1 MSRGLDPG
9 RIARLSGF
17 GMNASAD
24 GYVYRPASVGEV
36 VEVLRVATE
45 AGRKVVLRGSGL
57 SYGDAAILSEAIVL
71 DVSAMRRILAFDP
84 ETGLLEAE
92 AGATIEDLW
101 RTCLPQGW
109 WPPVVSGTMF
119 PTLAGALAMNIH
131 GKNAFKAGPIGEHV
145 REIDVVTGDGRLVT
159 LGEGDPRLDAVIGS
173 AGLLGCIVRVKLQMK
188 RVASGDLRVLAISA
202 RSWDEQFEAFERHT
216 PEADYVVSWID
227 AFARGSSE
235 GRGQLHVAWHTEGDP
250 STLQATHQD
259 LPSRILGVLPKSQVW
274 RFLKPFNNRFGM
286 RALNAAKHL
295 GGRYAGNGKEVRQSL
310 VAFSFLLDYVP
321 DWRKAYL
328 PGGFIQYQSF
338 VPKEAARKVFS
349 AQLRLQQ
356 EAGLE
361 SFLAVMKRHRQDRF
375 LLSHGVDGYSLAL
388 DFKLTESTRSR
399 VWELAHR
406 MNDLVLEAGGRFYF
420 AKDSTLRPEDAD
432 RYLGAET
439 LQRLR
444 EAKREW
450 DLHEVLSSA
459 LAERLRL
466 LKHEKGPADAGPIE
480 GEPV

>member
-1 MSRGLDPG
+1 MSRGVDPS

-17 GMNASAD
+17 GMNGYAD
-24 GYVYRPASVGEV
+24 GYVYRPVSVDEV
-36 VEVLRVATE
+36 VSVLGLARET
-45 AGRKVVLRGSGL
+45 GRKVVLRGTGL
-57 SYGDAAILSEAIVL
+57 SYGDAAILPEAIVL
-71 DVSAMRRILAFDP
+71 DISQMRRILAFDP
-84 ETGLLEAE
+84 DSGLLEAE

-119 PTLAGALAMNIH
+119 PTLAGGLAMNIH

-145 REIDVVTGDGRLVT
+145 QELDVVSGDGRLVS
-159 LGEGDPRLDAVIGS
+159 LQAGDPRMDDLIGS
-173 AGLLGCIVRVKLQMK
+173 AGILGCIVRVKLQMK
-188 RVASGDLRVLAISA
+188 RVQSGDLRVLALSA
-202 RSWDEQFEAFERHT
+202 RNWEEQFEAFDRNV

-235 GRGQLHVAWHTEGDP
+235 GRGQIHVAWHTEGEP

-274 RFLKPFNNRFGM
+274 RFLKPLNNRIGM
-286 RALNAAKHL
+286 RALNAAKQL
-295 GGRYAGNGKEVRQSL
+295 GGRLIGNGKEVRQSL

-321 DWRKAYL
+321 NWRKAYL

-338 VPKEAARKVFS
+338 VPKEAARQVFS

-361 SFLAVMKRHRQDRF
+361 SFLAVMKRHRRDRF

-388 DFKLTESTRSR
+388 DFKLTEANR
-399 VWELAHR
+399 VRTWELALR
-406 MNDLVLEAGGRFYF
+406 MNDLVLDAGGRFYF
-420 AKDSTLRPEDAD
+420 AKDSTLRTEDAV

-439 LQRLR
+439 LQRFR
-444 EAKREW
+444 DAKHEW
-450 DLHEVLSSA
+450 DPDAVLSSA
-459 LAERLRL
+459 LLERLQL
-466 LKHEKGPADAGPIE
+466 LAP
-480 GEPV
+480 

>member
-1 MSRGLDPG
+1 MSRGLDP
-9 RIARLSGF
+9 RSIARLSGF
-17 GMNASAD
+17 GMNGTAD
-24 GYVYRPASVGEV
+24 GYVFRPASVEEV
-36 VEVLRVATE
+36 VDVLRLARE

-71 DVSAMRRILAFDP
+71 DISAMRRILAFDP

-101 RTCLPQGW
+101 RACLPHGW

-131 GKNAFKAGPIGEHV
+131 GKNASKAGPIGEHV
-145 REIDVVTGDGRLVT
+145 RAIDVVTGDGRLVT
-159 LGEGDPRLDAVIGS
+159 LGERDPGFDAMIGS

-188 RVASGDLRVLAISA
+188 RVASGDLRVLAVSA
-202 RSWDEQFEAFERHT
+202 RNWDEQFETFERHT

-227 AFARGSSE
+227 AFAQGSSE
-235 GRGQLHVAWHTEGDP
+235 GRGQLHVAWHVEGDP
-250 STLQATHQD
+250 STLEASHQD
-259 LPSRILGVLPKSQVW
+259 LPPRILGVLPKTQVW
-274 RFLKPFNNRFGM
+274 RFLKPFNNRLGM
-286 RALNAAKHL
+286 RALNSAKYL
-295 GGRYAGNGKEVRQSL
+295 GGRLVGNGKEVRQSL

-338 VPKEAARKVFS
+338 VPKEAARQVFS
-349 AQLRLQQ
+349 SQLRLQR
-356 EAGLE
+356 EARLE

-388 DFKLTESTRSR
+388 DFKITASNQAR

-406 MNDLVLEAGGRFYF
+406 MNDLVLSFGGRFYF
-420 AKDSTLRPEDAD
+420 AKDSTLRPEDAS
-432 RYLGAET
+432 RYLGTET
-439 LQRLR
+439 LQQLR
-444 EAKREW
+444 AAKAEW
-450 DLHEVLSSA
+450 DPDAVLSSA
-459 LAERLRL
+459 LAERLCL
-466 LKHEKGPADAGPIE
+466 YQS
-480 GEPV
+480 